1 MKGSLTIKWQK
12 LIFILAIMLIPLTHF
27 SQETKL
33 FEFELRD
40 QFKLEYSNQSWN
52 DSIVIFLGSNK
63 AGNVYNHIWA
73 KAIEDSTSV
82 IFPES
87 AIKQIGIANLRGL
100 PFFLK
105 GFIRGKF
112 PKDKNVRILMDWRGS
127 FSKAYNFEAN
137 QCNILIFDR
146 KKNLVYQSLVTD
158 FEDAKL
164 NEILSVLK
172 FLEQ

>member
-1 MKGSLTIKWQK
+1 MKKQHSFNYLHKFG
-12 LIFILAIMLIPLTHF
+12 IFCFLLLPIMSF

-33 FEFELRD
+33 FAFELRD
-40 QFKLEYSNQSWN
+40 QFKVEYTENSWPN
-52 DSIVIFLGSNK
+52 SVLIFLGSNK

-87 AIKQIGIANLRGL
+87 EIKQIGIANLRGL

-112 PKDKNVRILMDWRGS
+112 PKDKNVRILMDWGGS

-137 QCNILIFDR
+137 QCNILIFDG

-158 FEDAKL
+158 LEDAKL
-164 NEILSVLK
+164 NEILGILK
-172 FLEQ
+172 GLEE